1 MPKKSTN
8 QLIEDLTKVVHKGL
22 AESHREIEGLAVSV
36 KKGFD
41 EVHGELGEIHSELR
55 EVNTRLTKI
64 ENGHIGRIE
73 RLEDDMSRV
82 KVKVG
87 IR

>member
-1 MPKKSTN
+1 MREDELCYNAHMAKKSTN
-8 QLIEDLTKVVHKGL
+8 QLIEEL
-22 AESHREIEGLAVSV
+22 ALSV

-41 EVHGELGEIHSELR
+41 EVHEKVDTGLEGVQKELK
-55 EVNTRLTKI
+55 EVNSRLTKI
-64 ENGHIGRIE
+64 ENGHVGRIE
-73 RLEDDMSRV
+73 RLEDDMARV